1 MMPYRNEKYTMVRL
15 RNKHFIIY
23 EPLWYTLHMMHVRC
37 FLHTG
42 TVIIQVISDA
52 FTDFYYNNYEAHVI
66 LLENFITTTFFAAP
80 TK

>member
-1 MMPYRNEKYTMVRL
+1 
-15 RNKHFIIY
+15 
-23 EPLWYTLHMMHVRC
+23 MMHVRC